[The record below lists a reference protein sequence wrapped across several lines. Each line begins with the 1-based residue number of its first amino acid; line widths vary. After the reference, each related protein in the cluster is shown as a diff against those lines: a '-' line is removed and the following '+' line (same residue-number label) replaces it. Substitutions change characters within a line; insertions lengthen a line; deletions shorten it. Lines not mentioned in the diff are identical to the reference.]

1 MNKITNNER
10 GQLRLRLLIKIV
22 LFIAFI
28 LVLIYIVPP
37 LFSLL
42 SPFILAFIV
51 ASILNPPV
59 SKLQK
64 KLGASRRLL
73 SFIAV
78 ILVLFGLV
86 ALIVLFIN
94 PIIKET
100 VLLAKNIQV
109 VSDYIR
115 SSLES
120 LTQNLKWILDMLP
133 GNTEIMLS
141 NITDSM
147 IRWLQSASKEF
158 ANYVLLNTVT
168 ISARVGGGILTTVVF
183 IMATYFITADYPRLS
198 TMAERFKDTHIHS
211 HFHVVKNVFKSAIG
225 GYFKAQL
232 ILALLAFIVMF
243 VALALYGQQYVFL
256 TALILAI
263 VDFLPLIG
271 TSAILIPWGI
281 LCFVNGDVEKAI
293 FLLVLAA
300 AFFVLRK
307 MVEPK
312 IISHHMSL
320 HPLLALISVYLG
332 MKLAGVWGAILGPII
347 AMIIIGVIKS
357 GVFDSTIK
365 GCQEHF
371 RQLR

>member
-357 GVFDSTIK
+357 GIFDSTIK